1 MIKKVVIYFVKCMT
15 HTDAYGTVAF
25 VKQNAIINE
34 FY

>member
-1 MIKKVVIYFVKCMT
+1 MEKEVDICFVKCMT
-15 HTDAYGTVAF
+15 HPDVYGTVAF